1 MAIQISPDATVAD
14 VAVLNP
20 GVTRVFEQYGI
31 DYCCGGR
38 NTIREATGKAG
49 VALEEL
55 MQSLDRNCSDAVPAA
70 ERDWNQA
77 PLGELITHIL
87 DAHHVFI
94 RRESPRIEGL
104 LAKVVNR
111 HGANHPELNEMQDI
125 FGAMS
130 QELAMHLMKEEQV
143 LFPLIER
150 LLMGGPAPMPL
161 HCPISRM
168 FEEHEDAGE
177 LLQSLRRLTS
187 NYTPPPEAC
196 MSYRALY
203 QALEEFERDLHQ
215 HIHLENNILFPK
227 AIRLEESV
235 S

>member
-20 GVTRVFEQYGI
+20 GVTRVFEKYGI

-55 MQSLDRNCSDAVPAA
+55 MQSLDRNCSDAAPLA

-77 PLGELITHIL
+77 PLGDLITHIL

-111 HGANHPELNEMQDI
+111 HGANHPELKELQDV

-130 QELAMHLMKEEQV
+130 QELAMHLLKEEQV

-150 LLMGGPAPMPL
+150 LVAGAPAPMPL
-161 HCPISRM
+161 HCPVSRM

-177 LLQSLRRLTS
+177 LLQSIRRLTS
-187 NYTPPPEAC
+187 NFTLPPEAC

>member
-49 VALEEL
+49 IALEEL
-55 MQSLDRNCSDAVPAA
+55 MQSLDRNCSDAVPAS

-111 HGANHPELNEMQDI
+111 HGANHPELNEMQDV

-150 LLMGGPAPMPL
+150 LIAGAPAPMPL
-161 HCPISRM
+161 HCPVSRM

-203 QALEEFERDLHQ
+203 QALEEFEHDLHQ

-235 S
+235 G